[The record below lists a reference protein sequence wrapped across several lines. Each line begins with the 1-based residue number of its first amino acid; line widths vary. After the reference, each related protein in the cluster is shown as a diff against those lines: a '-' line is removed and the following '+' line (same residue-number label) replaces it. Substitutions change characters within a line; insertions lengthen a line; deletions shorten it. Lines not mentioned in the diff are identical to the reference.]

1 MDKAESFI
9 NRLLASKPDKQKLLN
24 FGYNID
30 TVNSILLPYAFKVKN
45 NELTNHDYIID
56 DLLNKYDLSELV
68 IGEFTFLN
76 QSIHKEL
83 FIEFGVFDLFRV
95 VIIKNSNEVVL
106 LDEHEDIICQKCAID
121 ELHFLEALLMT
132 EKILND
138 NLFNN
143 DDDIGYKIATLE
155 KAQKL
160 AELAGS
166 KNYSD
171 FYKTLIG
178 CFI

>member
-24 FGYNID
+24 FGYDID

-45 NELTNHDYIID
+45 NEVTNHDYIID
-56 DLLNKYDLSELV
+56 VLLNKYDLSELV

-76 QSIHKEL
+76 QSIHREL
-83 FIEFGVFDLFRV
+83 FIEFGVFDLYRV
-95 VIIKNSNEVVL
+95 AIIKKSNEVVL
-106 LDEHEDIICQKCAID
+106 LDEHEDIVCQKCAID
-121 ELHFLEALLMT
+121 ELHFLEALLMA
-132 EKILND
+132 EEFLND
-138 NLFNN
+138 NLFNH
-143 DDDIGYKIATLE
+143 DDDIGYQKATLQ

-160 AELAGS
+160 AELAGG
-166 KNYSD
+166 KIYLN
-171 FYKTLIG
+171 FCKTLIG